1 MADLVVHGVDRRLVT
16 ALKRNAA
23 RSGQQL
29 DTYVRS
35 ALAAAVTKR
44 RRSAAFHDLDH
55 LAGTWT
61 RRQHDEFASA
71 IARLDKVDK
80 EMW

>member
-1 MADLVVHGVDRRLVT
+1 LVVHDIDRRLVT
-16 ALKRNAA
+16 ALKKNAA
-23 RSGQQL
+23 KSGQKL

-35 ALAAAVTKR
+35 TLAAAVTKR
-44 RRSAAFHDLDH
+44 RRNAAFHDLDH

-61 RRQHDEFASA
+61 RRQHDEFASS
-71 IARLDKVDK
+71 IARLDRVDK